1 MRSNIFKKLTAF
13 LSELEQQGVSYSL
26 AHNRDEAIMVIAT
39 APGERWEIEF
49 LDNGT
54 VEVERFTSD
63 GQIYGQEILKE
74 LFARYS
80 EEEPNDI
87 KTQPDAEVVTA
98 GRE

>member
-1 MRSNIFKKLTAF
+1 MRSNIFEKLTAF
-13 LSELEQQGVSYSL
+13 LSELEQQGISYSL
-26 AHNRDEAIMVIAT
+26 AHNRDEAIMVITA

-49 LDNGT
+49 LNNGT

-63 GQIYGQEILKE
+63 GQIYGQEIIKE

-80 EEEPNDI
+80 EEEPKGI
-87 KTQPDAEVVTA
+87 KTDQDAEVLIA

>member
-87 KTQPDAEVVTA
+87 KTQPEAEVVTA